1 MRSRSSC
8 RPLTWSRAVK
18 SRPSWPTC
26 SPSTSAPKSPCTSLG
41 EPIETMDG
49 ELLAMSEPHTVTATL
64 ARLHITE
71 EKTDD
76 DRTD

>member
-1 MRSRSSC
+1 
-8 RPLTWSRAVK
+8 
-18 SRPSWPTC
+18 
-26 SPSTSAPKSPCTSLG
+26 
-41 EPIETMDG
+41 MDG